1 MNKQE
6 LIDKLKKLLEMPSEV
21 DGYDFYYGHDFGI
34 RLAVVLV
41 KQLDEPVRP
50 PEPNPLEIE
59 KPVVPQFVAD
69 FYESI
74 KDDFENK
81 VYELCLQYKHR
92 GDELPQGVAWW
103 FGDSRNKPIETLVM
117 MHKFGY
123 EVEKEKLYAVEI
135 PNPNSAGGKTVLSK
149 QQSTGKLI
157 LEMLNSDINKPKY
170 LHLTEAEIK
179 EDFAWAWQFAKE
191 VEE

>member
-6 LIDKLKKLLEMPSEV
+6 VISKLKSAIPKNNIDDYQRGEAAGLNFALLLLSE
-21 DGYDFYYGHDFGI
+21 
-34 RLAVVLV
+34 
-41 KQLDEPVRP
+41 LDDP
-50 PEPNPLEIE
+50 E
-59 KPVVPQFVAD
+59 KPVVPKFVAD
-69 FYESI
+69 LYESI
-74 KDDFENK
+74 KDDFEYK

-123 EVEKEKLYAVEI
+123 EVKKEKLYTVEI
-135 PNPNSAGGKTVLSK
+135 PNPNSACGKLLLSK
-149 QQSTGKLI
+149 QQSTGRLI

-170 LHLTEAEIK
+170 LHLTEDEIK
-179 EDFAWAWQFAKE
+179 KDFGWAWKFAEE
-191 VEE
+191 V

>member
-6 LIDKLKKLLEMPSEV
+6 VISKLKAAIPKNNIDDYQRGEAAGLNFALLL
-21 DGYDFYYGHDFGI
+21 
-34 RLAVVLV
+34 LAE
-41 KQLDEPVRP
+41 LDEP
-50 PEPNPLEIE
+50 E
-59 KPVVPQFVAD
+59 KPVVQQYVAD

-123 EVEKEKLYAVEI
+123 EVQKEKLYTVEI
-135 PNPNSAGGKTVLSK
+135 PNPNSAGGKLVLSK
-149 QQSTGKLI
+149 QQSTGRLI

-170 LHLTEAEIK
+170 LHLTESEIK
-179 EDFAWAWQFAKE
+179 KDFE
-191 VEE
+191 

>member
-6 LIDKLKKLLEMPSEV
+6 AIEKINYIDTLNINDKAACQQV
-21 DGYDFYYGHDFGI
+21 DMVI
-34 RLAVVLV
+34 KNQVLDIIN
-41 KQLDEPVRP
+41 QIDEPQ
-50 PEPNPLEIE
+50 

-69 FYESI
+69 LYESI
-74 KDDFENK
+74 KDDFEYK

-123 EVEKEKLYAVEI
+123 EVEKEKLYTVEV
-135 PNPNSAGGKTVLSK
+135 PNPNSAGGKLVLSK
-149 QQSTGKLI
+149 QQSTGRLI

-170 LHLTEAEIK
+170 LHLTEDEIK
-179 EDFAWAWQFAKE
+179 KDFGWAWQFAEEVKE
-191 VEE
+191 

>member
-6 LIDKLKKLLEMPSEV
+6 LIDKLKKQLTTPSV
-21 DGYDFYYGHDFGI
+21 IKGNDFDCGHNYG
-34 RLAVVLV
+34 
-41 KQLDEPVRP
+41 
-50 PEPNPLEIE
+50 IE
-59 KPVVPQFVAD
+59 PVVPQFVAD

-74 KDDFENK
+74 KDDFEYK

-123 EVEKEKLYAVEI
+123 EVKKEKLYTVEI
-135 PNPNSAGGKTVLSK
+135 PNPNSAGGKLVLSK
-149 QQSTGKLI
+149 QQSTGSLI
-157 LEMLNSDINKPKY
+157 IEMLNSDINKPKY
-170 LHLTEAEIK
+170 LHLTEDEIK
-179 EDFAWAWQFAKE
+179 EDFPWLWQFAEE
-191 VEE
+191 VPEDE

>member
-6 LIDKLKKLLEMPSEV
+6 VISKLKSAIPKNNIDDYQRGEAAGLNFALLL
-21 DGYDFYYGHDFGI
+21 
-34 RLAVVLV
+34 LAE
-41 KQLDEPVRP
+41 LDEP
-50 PEPNPLEIE
+50 E

-74 KDDFENK
+74 KDDFEYK

-123 EVEKEKLYAVEI
+123 EVEKEKLYTVEI
-135 PNPNSAGGKTVLSK
+135 PNPNSAGGKLVLSK
-149 QQSTGKLI
+149 QQTTGRLI

-170 LHLTEAEIK
+170 LHLTEDEIK
-179 EDFAWAWQFAKE
+179 KDFGWAWQFAKE

>member
-59 KPVVPQFVAD
+59 KPV
-69 FYESI
+69 
-74 KDDFENK
+74 
-81 VYELCLQYKHR
+81 
-92 GDELPQGVAWW
+92 
-103 FGDSRNKPIETLVM
+103 FGNRR
-117 MHKFGY
+117 
-123 EVEKEKLYAVEI
+123 
-135 PNPNSAGGKTVLSK
+135 
-149 QQSTGKLI
+149 
-157 LEMLNSDINKPKY
+157 
-170 LHLTEAEIK
+170 
-179 EDFAWAWQFAKE
+179 
-191 VEE
+191 